1 MDRGVLIVETELT
14 SPELADEFHRQY
26 DEIHLGEMLA
36 VDGFVSARRFEPVD
50 GTGPFVAVY
59 EIEAENLDDL
69 PAKLGEVIG
78 AGKLTTPTGV
88 QTDPPPRVRFLRQ
101 ISAAGGGSEQR

>member
-14 SPELADEFHRQY
+14 SPELAAEFHRQY
-26 DEIHLGEMLA
+26 DEIHLAEMLA
-36 VDGFVSARRFEPVD
+36 VDGFVSARRFEPV
-50 GTGPFVAVY
+50 GHTGPFVAVY
-59 EIEAENLDDL
+59 EIEADNIEDL
-69 PAKLGEVIG
+69 PARLAEVIG

-101 ISAAGGGSEQR
+101 ISSTEVGAGQR